1 MRLELGT
8 FPVREVAF
16 GPETR
21 YHSGMLEIDR
31 ARVLGAVREDPR
43 VRSADLELARP
54 GESVRIWPVRDVI
67 EPRVKVQGPGV
78 AYPGVCGRA
87 VGVVGQGRTHRL
99 AGVGVVEVSN
109 VNWHDAGGDFVDLYL
124 DMSGPW
130 AELLPLAKLQNV
142 CLVVEPD
149 PALSIEAQNDAV
161 HNAALVVSDRLAE
174 STRALEPPE
183 LQVLDLEA
191 RTNPALPSVVYIWCL
206 HSPQGMSNALNTFCT
221 ATYGLT
227 RLTPPWVLHPNEV
240 VDGAINGPYRTSF
253 ATSWT
258 VVNNP
263 LFLELYR
270 RHGVDFNFR
279 AVLAFRTEWTT
290 QREKD
295 LMAEQ
300 AAKTAELLG
309 AQGAVVTWDAGG
321 NEFIEVIH
329 TVRACERRGIKTVF
343 LTSEDSPEGGAPTLL
358 EPCPEADAIVTT
370 GFFSTSVM
378 DLGLLPAVQRVIGN
392 PLKVRGRMRDGAIP
406 EAGAAQTATALAPPG
421 RYDDHYGFGTLTSF
435 MY

>member
-8 FPVREVAF
+8 FPVREMTF
-16 GPETR
+16 GSETR
-21 YHSGMLEIDR
+21 YRSGVLEIDR
-31 ARVLGAVREDPR
+31 ARVLAAVREDAR
-43 VRSADLELARP
+43 IRSAELELARP
-54 GESVRIWPVRDVI
+54 GDSARIWPVRDVI

-78 AYPGVCGRA
+78 IYPGVCGRA
-87 VGVVGQGRTHRL
+87 VGVGGQGRTHRL

-109 VNWHDAGGDFVDLYL
+109 VNWHDQGGDFVDLFL

-130 AELLPLAKLQNV
+130 ADLLPLSELLNV

-174 STRALEPPE
+174 STRGLEPHE
-183 LQVLDLEA
+183 LQVFDFGKQ
-191 RTNPALPSVVYIWCL
+191 NPGLPGVVYIWCL
-206 HSPQGMSNALNTFCT
+206 HSPQGMSNSLNTFCT

-240 VDGAINGPYRTSF
+240 VDGAINGPYRTPF

-263 LFLELYR
+263 LFGELCR
-270 RHGVDFNFR
+270 RHGADLNFLG
-279 AVLAFRTEWTT
+279 VIAFRTEWTT

-300 AAKTAELLG
+300 AAKTAEMLG

-343 LTSEDSPEGGAPTLL
+343 LTSEDSNEGGAPTLL

-370 GFFSTSVM
+370 GFFSTAVM
-378 DLGLLPAVQRVIGN
+378 DIGLLPAVQRVIGN
-392 PLKVRGRMRDGAIP
+392 PIKVRGRMRDGAIP
-406 EAGAAQTATALAPPG
+406 EAGEASTAAALSPPG
-421 RYDDHYGFGTLTSF
+421 RYDDHYGFGTLSSF
-435 MY
+435 AY

>member
-16 GPETR
+16 GGATR
-21 YHSGMLEIDR
+21 YRDGVLEIDR
-31 ARVLGAVREDPR
+31 ADVLRAVREDPR
-43 VRSADLELARP
+43 IAAAELELARP

-67 EPRVKVQGPGV
+67 EPRVKVEGPGTV
-78 AYPGVCGRA
+78 YPGVCGRPVA
-87 VGVVGQGRTHRL
+87 TVGEGRTHRL
-99 AGVGVVEVSN
+99 SGIGVVEVSN
-109 VNWHDAGGDFVDLYL
+109 VNWHDAGGDYVEQYV

-130 AELLPLAKLQNV
+130 AELVPQSRLLNV

-149 PALSIEAQNDAV
+149 PALAIDAQNEAV
-161 HNAALVVSDRLAE
+161 HAAALVVADRLAE
-174 STRALEPPE
+174 CTRTLTPPE
-183 LQVLDLEA
+183 RRVFELA
-191 RTNPALPSVVYIWCL
+191 PADPSLPGVVYIWCL
-206 HSPQGMSNALNTFCT
+206 HSPQGMSNSLTTFCT

-240 VDGAINGPYRTSF
+240 LDGAINGPYRTMF

-263 LFLELYR
+263 LFLDLYR
-270 RHGVDFNFR
+270 RHGRDLNFLG
-279 AVLAFRTEWTT
+279 VIAFRTEWTT

-300 AAKTAELLG
+300 AAKTAEMLG
-309 AQGAVVTWDAGG
+309 ARGAMVTWDAGG

-343 LTSEDSPEGGAPTLL
+343 LTSEDSPAGGAPTML
-358 EPCPEADAIVTT
+358 EPIPEADAIVST
-370 GFFSTSVM
+370 GFFHTKV
-378 DLGLLPAVQRVIGN
+378 LGLGLMPAVTRVIGN
-392 PLKVRGRMRDGAIP
+392 PAKARAPMRDTTVA
-406 EAGAAQTATALAPPG
+406 EAEVAATSSALPPPG
-421 RYDDHYGFGTLTSF
+421 RYDDHYGFGDLSSF
-435 MY
+435 LY

>member
-8 FPVREVAF
+8 FPVRELAF

-21 YHSGMLEIDR
+21 YEGGALEIDR
-31 ARVLGAVREDPR
+31 ARVLAAVRQDPR
-43 VRSADLELARP
+43 IRTAELELARP

-67 EPRVKVQGPGV
+67 EPRLKAQGPGV
-78 AYPGVCGRA
+78 TYPGICGRA

-99 AGVGVVEVSN
+99 AGIGVVEVSN
-109 VNWHDAGGDFVDLYL
+109 VNWHDQGGDFVDLFL

-130 AELLPLAKLQNV
+130 ADLLPLSKLLNV
-142 CLVVEPD
+142 CLVVEPE

-161 HNAALVVSDRLAE
+161 HNAALVVSDQLAE
-174 STRALEPPE
+174 ATRGLEPADI
-183 LQVLDLEA
+183 QIFDLEQ
-191 RTNPALPSVVYIWCL
+191 RKRPGLPGVVYVWCL
-206 HSPQGMSNALNTFCT
+206 HSPQGMSNSLNTFCT

-240 VDGAINGPYRTSF
+240 VDGAINGPYRTPF

-263 LFLELYR
+263 LFLELCR
-270 RHGVDFNFR
+270 RHGVDLNFLG
-279 AVLAFRTEWTT
+279 VIAFRTEWTT

-300 AAKTAELLG
+300 AAKTAEMLG

-321 NEFIEVIH
+321 NEFIEVVH

-343 LTSEDSPEGGAPTLL
+343 MTSEDSPEGGAPTLL
-358 EPCPEADAIVTT
+358 KPCPEADAIVST
-370 GFFSTSVM
+370 GFFSTTVM
-378 DLGLLPAVQRVIGN
+378 ELGPLPAVQRVIGSAV
-392 PLKVRGRMRDGAIP
+392 KARGSMRDGAIP
-406 EAGAAQTATALAPPG
+406 EAGAASTAAAMPPPG
-421 RYDDHYGFGTLTSF
+421 RYDDHYGFGTLSSF
-435 MY
+435 AY